1 MFKENLVTIIPILF
15 FGILIIYLN
24 NTPPTII
31 FKHPNISEIKNII
44 YFEEDEDNGL
54 CKK

>member
-15 FGILIIYLN
+15 IGILIIYLN
-24 NTPPTII
+24 TIPPTII
-31 FKHPNISEIKNII
+31 FKHPNISDIENII
-44 YFEEDEDNGL
+44 YFEEDDNNGL